1 MIEIAEGD
9 GRVLFSVRV
18 VPRASRNAIEG
29 EYAGALKIRLTA
41 PPVEDRANEALR
53 RFLAERLNVPIATVR
68 IVAGE
73 KSRTKRVSV
82 AGVSAGQV
90 LVLCVPQPKA
100 RSSRQ
105 RKNIAGRRQKN

>member
-1 MIEIAEGD
+1 MFA
-9 GRVLFSVRV
+9 VRV
-18 VPRASRNAIEG
+18 VPRASRDAIEG

-41 PPVEDRANEALR
+41 PPAENRANEALR
-53 RFLAERLNVPIATVR
+53 RFLAERLNVPIAAVR

-100 RSSRQ
+100 R
-105 RKNIAGRRQKN
+105 KF